1 MKILKDKRSTSIVNL
16 LIAIVITLTVNF
28 SYLLSMMVEQREAAA
43 QQTTQEQ
50 ETQRH
55 PEISGVLHI
64 SPDGYGYVVLSDSV
78 SSHQLYTYIEEVR
91 RERAN
96 NARERAGNTPQPNRG
111 SIENPVMRSAP
122 AATPSLSPAPV
133 PVVARL
139 DKEMA
144 NAHSHRLKYD
154 SIFVNSRRIYLSKLK
169 DGDTILCTVFP
180 PRGNSNPSVNKILL
194 CNGEEPTPITY
205 DRPSRE
211 HETLIQ
217 LLYYLALSFLVLSI
231 MTLPIKKLITSKRL
245 YLQRCT
251 IAILAV
257 FACYF
262 CAPYVNWPSGKM
274 MMIFQGQQMMDLIVI
289 LKCMVVLTVAV
300 LYGRIY
306 DLLSEQQKILLEN
319 EHLRT
324 ENLQTRYNMLMGQIN
339 PHFFFN
345 SLNSLSMLVR
355 EQNEQKALEYID
367 QLSYTFRYIIQNGQ
381 NQKSTL
387 EEEIEFAHAYS
398 EIFKVRYA
406 DKLTFDINIDSKYNL
421 WTLPSL
427 TLQPLIGN
435 AVKHNTITRKQ
446 PFHISIYTDGATL
459 VVHNQKK
466 PKFEAEPSTG
476 IGLKNLSSRWQLITG
491 QDIEIIDTESD
502 FTVRLPLQ
510 KPEA

>member
-1 MKILKDKRSTSIVNL
+1 MLNL
-16 LIAIVITLTVNF
+16 LIAIVITITVNF
-28 SYLLSMMVEQREAAA
+28 SYLLSMMVEQREAGE
-43 QQTTQEQ
+43 QRTLQEQ
-50 ETQRH
+50 ESQRK
-55 PEISGVLHI
+55 PEIDGILHI
-64 SPDGYGYVVLSDSV
+64 SRDGYGYVITSDSIAI
-78 SSHQLYTYIEEVR
+78 QRFIKDIER
-91 RERAN
+91 RKDSLQARAN
-96 NARERAGNTPQPNRG
+96 QAPPSRQGQAPQPR
-111 SIENPVMRSAP
+111 P
-122 AATPSLSPAPV
+122 
-133 PVVARL
+133 
-139 DKEMA
+139 A
-144 NAHSHRLKYD
+144 NAPRQNAIERIADSSSPNIGYD
-154 SIFVNSRRIYLSKLK
+154 SIYVNSRRIYLYKLNN
-169 DGDTILCTVFP
+169 GDSIRCTINP
-180 PRGNSNPSVNKILL
+180 PRGKSNPSVDEIIMQ
-194 CNGEEPTPITY
+194 NGVEATPISY

-211 HETLIQ
+211 HEALIQ
-217 LLYYLALSFLVLSI
+217 LLYYMILSFLLLSI
-231 MTLPIKKLITSKRL
+231 MTLHLKGYNSSTRQYI
-245 YLQRCT
+245 QRCA
-251 IAILAV
+251 IALAV
-257 FACYF
+257 TFGCYF
-262 CAPYVNWPSGKM
+262 CAPYVNWYTGKM
-274 MMIFQGQQMMDLIVI
+274 VMIFQGQQMMDWMVI
-289 LKCMVVLTVAV
+289 LKCTVVLAVAI

-387 EEEIEFAHAYS
+387 EEEIEFARAYS

-406 DKLTFDINIDSKYNL
+406 DKLFFDIEIDPQYNQ

-446 PFHISIYTDGATL
+446 PFHVSIHTEGSTL
-459 VVHNQKK
+459 VVHNRKT
-466 PKFEAEPSTG
+466 PKIENEPSTG
-476 IGLKNLSSRWQLITG
+476 IGLKNLRSRWTLITG
-491 QDIEIIDTESD
+491 QDIEIINTETD

>member
-1 MKILKDKRSTSIVNL
+1 MKILNNKRSTWILNL

-28 SYLLSMMVEQREAAA
+28 SYLLSMIVEQREANE
-43 QQTTQEQ
+43 QQTTIAE
-50 ETQRH
+50 EVKAK
-55 PEISGVLHI
+55 PEINGVLHL
-64 SPDGYGYVVLSDSV
+64 SRDGYGYVVTTDTLIV
-78 SSHQLYTYIEEVR
+78 KQMLKER
-91 RERAN
+91 RNERLARGGN
-96 NARERAGNTPQPNRG
+96 NAPQQGRAPMGGPNMAGSGNSIPQ
-111 SIENPVMRSAP
+111 
-122 AATPSLSPAPV
+122 
-133 PVVARL
+133 RL
-139 DKEMA
+139 DGGLA
-144 NAHSHRLKYD
+144 VPQFTRPVYD
-154 SIFVNSRRIYLSKLK
+154 SIYVNSRRIYVFKLK
-169 DGDTILCTVFP
+169 DGDSIRCTIHP
-180 PRGNSNPSVNKILL
+180 PRGNSSPSVDEILL
-194 CNGEEPTPITY
+194 QNGMEPAPITY

-211 HETLIQ
+211 HEMLIQ
-217 LLYYLALSFLVLSI
+217 LLYYLVLSFILLSI
-231 MTLPIKKLITSKRL
+231 MTVRIKNRRL
-245 YLQRCT
+245 YLQRCA
-251 IAILAV
+251 IAVVAV

-262 CAPYVNWPSGKM
+262 CAPYVNWYTGKM
-274 MMIFQGQQMMDLIVI
+274 AMIFQNQQMMDWMVI
-289 LKCMVVLTVAV
+289 LKCTVVLIVAI

-355 EQNEQKALEYID
+355 EQNEQKALDYID

-387 EEEIEFAHAYS
+387 EEEIEFAHAYT

-406 DKLTFDINIDSKYNL
+406 DKLFFDIDIDPEYNN

-446 PFHISIYTDGATL
+446 PFHVSIRTEGSTL
-459 VVHNQKK
+459 VVYNLKA
-466 PKFEAEPSTG
+466 PKIETEPSTG
-476 IGLKNLSSRWQLITG
+476 IGLKNLSSRWLLTTG
-491 QDIEIIDTESD
+491 QDIEIIDTEKD

>member
-1 MKILKDKRSTSIVNL
+1 MKILNNKRSTWILNL

-28 SYLLSMMVEQREAAA
+28 SYLLSMIVEQREANE
-43 QQTTQEQ
+43 QQTTIAE
-50 ETQRH
+50 EVKAK
-55 PEISGVLHI
+55 PEINGVLHI
-64 SPDGYGYVVLSDSV
+64 SRDGYGYVVTTDTLIV
-78 SSHQLYTYIEEVR
+78 KQMLKER
-91 RERAN
+91 RNERLARGGN
-96 NARERAGNTPQPNRG
+96 NAPQQGRAPMGGPNMAGSGNSIPQ
-111 SIENPVMRSAP
+111 
-122 AATPSLSPAPV
+122 
-133 PVVARL
+133 RL
-139 DKEMA
+139 DGGLA
-144 NAHSHRLKYD
+144 VPQFTRPVYD
-154 SIFVNSRRIYLSKLK
+154 SIYVNSRRIYVFKLK
-169 DGDTILCTVFP
+169 DGDSIRCTIHP
-180 PRGNSNPSVNKILL
+180 PRGNSSPSVDEILL
-194 CNGEEPTPITY
+194 QNGVEPAPITY

-211 HETLIQ
+211 HEMLIQ
-217 LLYYLALSFLVLSI
+217 LLYYLVLSFILLSI
-231 MTLPIKKLITSKRL
+231 MTVRIKNRRL
-245 YLQRCT
+245 YLQRCA
-251 IAILAV
+251 IAVAAV

-262 CAPYVNWPSGKM
+262 CAPYVNWYTGKM
-274 MMIFQGQQMMDLIVI
+274 AMIFQNQQMMDWMVI
-289 LKCMVVLTVAV
+289 LKCTVVLIVAI

-355 EQNEQKALEYID
+355 EQNEQKALDYID

-387 EEEIEFAHAYS
+387 EEEIEFAHAYT

-406 DKLTFDINIDSKYNL
+406 DKLFFDIDIDPEYNN

-446 PFHISIYTDGATL
+446 PFHVSIRTEGSTL
-459 VVHNQKK
+459 VVYNLKA
-466 PKFEAEPSTG
+466 PKIETEPSTG
-476 IGLKNLSSRWQLITG
+476 IGLKNLSSRWLLITG
-491 QDIEIIDTESD
+491 EEIEIIDTEKD